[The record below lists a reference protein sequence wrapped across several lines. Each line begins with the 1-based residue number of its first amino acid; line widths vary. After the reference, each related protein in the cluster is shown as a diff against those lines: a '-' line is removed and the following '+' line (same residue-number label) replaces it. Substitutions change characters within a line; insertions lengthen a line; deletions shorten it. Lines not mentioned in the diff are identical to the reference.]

1 MKTLFFV
8 LILPIVVIGRLT
20 GQSGPTLVEQ
30 RNQLL
35 QTSVVR
41 LTQLNKS
48 VIDLSLAK
56 KETENDVNAQIEAAR
71 QATSESYNQASGA
84 IRQKRS
90 DGTQQDISLL
100 GSMGN
105 LQSGAGLALLNMV
118 NRKSKLSDQTDS
130 NESQRRAVERHTQ
143 QIQEQKL
150 AAIQNQFSE
159 QLNDVVQ
166 PFVQAMNAFFG
177 TKPPTPRLPNSG
189 TDARQTSMYVY
200 FGQNFFD
207 RIIFS
212 DVWRLDRTSNGTWT
226 AVEMGQQAF
235 MTAATDYSLR
245 LMGQE
250 SQLSEVADN
259 TMLMPVFRFIV
270 ANGNYTHKDVFTMGA
285 FASPETALQHQ
296 LTLMRQALKAG
307 LPVQLM
313 NTPPQPSLADIRQ
326 FTAQQHEYWGV
337 PRRAGQ
343 VGIAQ
348 ENRTTQEVGV
358 VRKQSAVTV
367 RTAWGEV
374 APPARVSAGA
384 STKSDDFW
392 GEGDPKNSV
401 TTTATPASRGKQY
414 RQTDSDLTVRVQ
426 IEDDTLEVIESADRS
441 LIPLGIYRLN
451 QRGSYEQQT
460 NAFTLQ
466 TDQMLT
472 FTNGLTALH
481 LTPQP

>member
-56 KETENDVNAQIEAAR
+56 KETENEVNAQINAAR

-100 GSMGN
+100 GSMGS

-130 NESQRRAVERHTQ
+130 NESQRKAVERHTQ

-159 QLNDVVQ
+159 QLNNVVQ

-212 DVWRLDRTSNGTWT
+212 EVWRLDRTSNGTWT

-235 MTAATDYSLR
+235 VTAATDYSLR

-250 SQLSEVADN
+250 PQLLEVADN
-259 TMLMPVFRFIV
+259 TMLMPVFRFIL
-270 ANGNYTHKDVFTMGA
+270 ANGNYTHTDVFTMGA

-313 NTPPQPSLADIRQ
+313 NTPPQVSLTDTKQ
-326 FTAQQHEYWGV
+326 FVAQQNEYWGV
-337 PRRAGQ
+337 SRRAGQ

-348 ENRTTQEVGV
+348 ENRTTQEVAV
-358 VRKQSAVTV
+358 VRKQSTV
-367 RTAWGEV
+367 RARVEA

-392 GEGDPKNSV
+392 GEGDAKNSV
-401 TTTATPASRGKQY
+401 TTTPASRGKRY

-426 IEDDTLEVIESADRS
+426 IEQDTLEVIESADRS
-441 LIPLGIYRLN
+441 IVPLGIYRRN

-460 NAFTLQ
+460 NAFSPQ
-466 TDQMLT
+466 TDQLLM
-472 FTNGLTALH
+472 FTNGQTTLNLTL
-481 LTPQP
+481 QP